1 MGHVR
6 LGILPKTR
14 AWKNVIELIANEA
27 DVEDIAAATS
37 QAADTAFETIQ
48 NDKGFLE
55 TVELM
60 KELAVAA
67 KSSDP
72 LEQLKAVGID
82 LPDKPSV
89 IDVGIALTEA
99 VDRII
104 ETKGIRSDFNEL
116 AHGALSSAVMSHLD
130 ERFGSMFLAT
140 GDEVLSAL
148 ADLGKPSEFGKLSRA
163 FFGKATNDSL
173 SYFLSQH
180 IGTQVGADQPF
191 ATVNRMDQ
199 FEQAMKTHCN
209 EAAEIVERFSSM
221 WFSKNF
227 YLDDGDIQ
235 SSKTEGFG
243 SYAMTKMRAEL
254 KMRAE
259 NNDA

>member
-1 MGHVR
+1 M
-6 LGILPKTR
+6 
-14 AWKNVIELIANEA
+14 IELIANEA
-27 DVEDIAAATS
+27 DVDEIASATFE
-37 QAADTAFETIQ
+37 AADKAFESIQ

-67 KSSDP
+67 KSDDP
-72 LEQLKAVGID
+72 LGHLKSIGID
-82 LPDKPSV
+82 LPEKPSV
-89 IDVGIALTEA
+89 IDVGIALTDA
-99 VDRII
+99 VDRTI

-130 ERFGSMFLAT
+130 EKFGPMFAAT
-140 GDEVLSAL
+140 GDEVLSAM
-148 ADLGKPSEFGKLSRA
+148 ADLGKPSEFGRLSRS

-180 IGTQVGADQPF
+180 LGTQVGPDQPF

-199 FEQAMKTHCN
+199 FEQAMKTHCH
-209 EAAEIVERFSSM
+209 EAAEIVERFSGE

-227 YLDDGDIQ
+227 WLDDGKIQ
-235 SSKTEGFG
+235 SSKTQGFG
-243 SYAMTKMRAEL
+243 AHAMTKMRAEL

-259 NNDA
+259 QNDA

>member
-6 LGILPKTR
+6 LGTLPKTR

-27 DVEDIAAATS
+27 DVDEIAAATFE
-37 QAADTAFETIQ
+37 AADKAFESIQ

-67 KSSDP
+67 KSDDP
-72 LEQLKAVGID
+72 LGHLKSIGID
-82 LPDKPSV
+82 LPDKPDV
-89 IDVGIALTEA
+89 IDVGIALTDA
-99 VDRII
+99 VDRTI

-130 ERFGSMFLAT
+130 ERFGPMFPAS

-148 ADLGKPSEFGKLSRA
+148 ADLGKPSEFGRLTRS

-180 IGTQVGADQPF
+180 LGTQVGADQPF

-199 FEQAMKTHCN
+199 FEQAMKTHCH
-209 EAAEIVERFSSM
+209 EAAEIVERFSGM

-227 YLDDGDIQ
+227 YLDDGEIE
-235 SSKTEGFG
+235 SSKTKNFG
-243 SYAMTKMRAEL
+243 AYAMTKMRAEL
-254 KMRAE
+254 KMRAD
-259 NNDA
+259 NSDA